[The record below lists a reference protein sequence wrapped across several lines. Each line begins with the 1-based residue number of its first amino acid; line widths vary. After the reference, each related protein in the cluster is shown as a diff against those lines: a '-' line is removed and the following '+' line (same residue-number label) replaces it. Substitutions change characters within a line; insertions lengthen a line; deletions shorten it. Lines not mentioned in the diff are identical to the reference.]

1 MNYTVTHANLS
12 HRFLY
17 LLVTIAFASGFFA
30 PVAMADEQPLAP
42 GDRVTISISGVPLE
56 DTQMLAAGSP
66 YTLGDDGRIA
76 LAYIGT
82 LKASGTKPSDLARA
96 IERAYVSGEIYTR
109 PSIQVTIDAQ
119 GTLRMIYVSGEVKQ
133 PQGVEYRNGMTVF
146 NAITACGGPTD
157 FADMKDVRLIRSLPD
172 GRVQTIPCNL
182 KYLSRGTGVDPTVLP
197 NDRIIVPN

>member
-1 MNYTVTHANLS
+1 MKRNTL
-12 HRFLY
+12 
-17 LLVTIAFASGFFA
+17 
-30 PVAMADEQPLAP
+30 PVADHPAAEVCAALDAALAETA
-42 GDRVTISISGVPLE
+42 VT
-56 DTQMLAAGSP
+56 TMLAQNFHWNVTGETFLSLHQLFQEIYEDHFAAQ
-66 YTLGDDGRIA
+66 DDIAERIKA
-76 LAYIGT
+76 LDGVADGN
-82 LKASGTKPSDLARA
+82 LARM

-119 GTLRMIYVSGEVKQ
+119 GTLRMIYVSGEVKN

-157 FADMKDVRLIRSLPD
+157 FADMKDVRLIRSGPD

-182 KYLSRGTGVDPTVLP
+182 KYLSRGTGNDPQIKP